1 MMRRPRFREPG
12 IEIWRLRAGIDEDL
26 ERFGE
31 AGFIEMNRRSDRPDV
46 AKVVGA
52 LHLVLRRKEVATVA
66 RVASVLDWPFPR
78 VRTALCALE
87 ERKVVHRKRI
97 PYPYSPRAAVLGGS
111 DSSRFDESDFTP
123 AGRSDDPRGDE
134 RIAPSVERAKGNLRL
149 FDPDEERR
157 GEAA

>member
-1 MMRRPRFREPG
+1 MRRPRFREPG

-31 AGFIEMNRRSDRPDV
+31 DGFVEMNRRLDRPDV

-52 LHLVLRRKEVATVA
+52 LHLVSRRKEVANVA
-66 RVASVLDWPFPR
+66 RLASVLDWPFAR

-87 ERKVVHRKRI
+87 ERKVVQRKRI
-97 PYPYSPRAAVLGGS
+97 PYPYSPWHAVLGGRES
-111 DSSRFDESDFTP
+111 AKFDESDFTP
-123 AGRSDDPRGDE
+123 AGRGDDPRGD
-134 RIAPSVERAKGNLRL
+134 APVVPCVERARRNLCRL
-149 FDPDEERR
+149 ERDQERR